1 MIVLQNICKTFNEG
15 KSNEKTASKNISLEI
30 SDGEFV
36 AIVGKSGAGKT
47 TLMNIIACLDVPTS
61 GIYFIDGEAIVSNAQ
76 EMAKTRRE
84 KFGIVTQTPF
94 LIENI
99 TPLEN
104 VIIPLTFDKKNKKDR
119 YSRAIEALC
128 SVGIDYGL
136 KVKTSALS
144 GRERQRVSIARAI
157 VNNPPIILAD
167 EPTGNLDKENTETVL
182 KILRNINKEGRTVIV
197 ITHDAD
203 VANECNRIVT
213 LSDGE
218 IVEDVRR

>member
-1 MIVLQNICKTFNEG
+1 M
-15 KSNEKTASKNISLEI
+15 
-30 SDGEFV
+30 
-36 AIVGKSGAGKT
+36 
-47 TLMNIIACLDVPTS
+47 PTS

-144 GRERQRVSIARAI
+144 GGERQRVSIARAI

>member
-15 KSNEKTASKNISLEI
+15 KSNEKTALKNISLEI

-47 TLMNIIACLDVPTS
+47 TLMNIIACLDVPTA

-104 VIIPLTFDKKNKKDR
+104 VIIPLTFDKENKKDR

-144 GRERQRVSIARAI
+144 GGERQRVSIARAI